1 MPPPGVPAPPAPFVR
16 PVKRPAV
23 LDAGR
28 TALIP
33 LRPLTIG
40 ELLDGG
46 FLIVRRN
53 ARLMLGLP
61 LVIAGATAAYVL
73 LGIGLWI
80 LLGNT
85 TARGAQI
92 ALTILLG
99 LVGLFG
105 LVQCLVWMMAVLT
118 RVSLQTV
125 LGEGFAPASR
135 AVTLRSSLPI
145 FWPMVGLS
153 LLHFLAVSVAQTVV
167 SIGYYIASLGVFLG
181 AENNDTATT
190 IVLICLAALSF
201 LALSVAYGTLSL
213 TIPAFATES
222 RTAPGWIGKPYRST
236 TVISSFERAFRL
248 IGRRNLVRVMLVFG
262 GATGVSCGLVAV
274 VAFGVVVMVSLFAD
288 AINADVAAVLS
299 NPWTVFGILGVAV
312 LVAMSAVL
320 AYVAAVETLLY
331 LDLRMRR
338 EGLDLALRFDC
349 MPIPQPSAPPVY
361 YLPPP
366 YPPGPAGVPSR

>member
-1 MPPPGVPAPPAPFVR
+1 MPPPGMPASPVPFVR

-23 LDAGR
+23 LDAAR

-40 ELLDGG
+40 ELLDGS

-61 LVIAGATAAYVL
+61 LVIAGGTAAYVL
-73 LGIGLWI
+73 LGIGLWV

-85 TARGAQI
+85 TVRGAQI
-92 ALTILLG
+92 AVTILLG

-125 LGEGFAPASR
+125 LGEGFAPVSR
-135 AVTLRSSLPI
+135 AVSLRSSLPI

-153 LLHFLAVSVAQTVV
+153 LLHYVGVSVVQTVV
-167 SIGYYIASLGVFLG
+167 SILYYVATIGVFLG
-181 AENNDTATT
+181 AGDNDTAAA
-190 IVLICLAALSF
+190 IALIAPSALGF
-201 LALSVAYGTLSL
+201 LVLSVSYGTLSL

-222 RTAPGWIGKPYRST
+222 KTAPGWIGKPSRPT

-248 IGRRNLVRVMLVFG
+248 IGRRNLLRVTLVFG
-262 GATGVSCGLVAV
+262 GALAVSAGLVTV
-274 VAFGVVVMVSLFAD
+274 VAFGTVVMVALFAD

-299 NPWTVFGILGVAV
+299 NPWTIFGIVAV
-312 LVAMSAVL
+312 ALLVAMSAVL
-320 AYVAAVETLLY
+320 AYIAAVETLLY

-349 MPIPQPSAPPVY
+349 MPIPQPSAPPIY
-361 YLPPP
+361 YPALVQPL
-366 YPPGPAGVPSR
+366 GPAGVPAR

>member
-1 MPPPGVPAPPAPFVR
+1 MPPPGAPAPPAPFVR

-23 LDAGR
+23 LDAAR

-135 AVTLRSSLPI
+135 TVTLRS
-145 FWPMVGLS
+145 
-153 LLHFLAVSVAQTVV
+153 
-167 SIGYYIASLGVFLG
+167 
-181 AENNDTATT
+181 
-190 IVLICLAALSF
+190 
-201 LALSVAYGTLSL
+201 
-213 TIPAFATES
+213 
-222 RTAPGWIGKPYRST
+222 
-236 TVISSFERAFRL
+236 
-248 IGRRNLVRVMLVFG
+248 
-262 GATGVSCGLVAV
+262 
-274 VAFGVVVMVSLFAD
+274 
-288 AINADVAAVLS
+288 
-299 NPWTVFGILGVAV
+299 
-312 LVAMSAVL
+312 
-320 AYVAAVETLLY
+320 
-331 LDLRMRR
+331 
-338 EGLDLALRFDC
+338 
-349 MPIPQPSAPPVY
+349 
-361 YLPPP
+361 
-366 YPPGPAGVPSR
+366 

>member
-1 MPPPGVPAPPAPFVR
+1 MPPPGVPVSPVPFVR

-23 LDAGR
+23 LDAAR

-61 LVIAGATAAYVL
+61 LVIAGATAVYVL
-73 LGIGLWI
+73 LGVGLWVV
-80 LLGNT
+80 LGNT
-85 TARGAQI
+85 TVRGAQI
-92 ALTILLG
+92 ACAIVLG

-105 LVQCLVWMMAVLT
+105 LVQCLVWMTAVLT

-125 LGEGFAPASR
+125 LGEGFAPAKR
-135 AVTLRSSLPI
+135 AMTLRSSLPI

-153 LLHFLAVSVAQTVV
+153 MLHYVGISIVQTLI
-167 SIGYYIASLGVFLG
+167 SMLSYLASLGVFLG
-181 AENNDTATT
+181 ADENDTAAT
-190 IVLICLAALSF
+190 IALAALSVLDF
-201 LALSVAYGTLSL
+201 LLLSVCYGTLSL

-222 RTAPGWIGKPYRST
+222 RTAPGWIGKPYRPT

-248 IGRRNLVRVMLVFG
+248 TGRRNLLRVTLVFG
-262 GATGVSCGLVAV
+262 GAMAVSFGLVAI
-274 VAFGVVVMVSLFAD
+274 VAFGVVVMVALFAD

-299 NPWTVFGILGVAV
+299 YPWTIFGIVAV
-312 LVAMSAVL
+312 AILLAMSAVL
-320 AYVAAVETLLY
+320 AYTAAVETLLY

-349 MPIPQPSAPPVY
+349 IPIPQPSAPPIY
-361 YLPPP
+361 YSVPAH
-366 YPPGPAGVPSR
+366 PPGPPPLAGR

>member
-1 MPPPGVPAPPAPFVR
+1 MPPPGAPAPPAPFVR
-16 PVKRPAV
+16 PVKRPTV
-23 LDAGR
+23 LDASR

-46 FLIVRRN
+46 FLIVRQN

-73 LGIGLWI
+73 LGIGLWV

-92 ALTILLG
+92 ASAIVLG

-105 LVQCLVWMMAVLT
+105 LVQCLVWMTAVLT

-153 LLHFLAVSVAQTVV
+153 LLHYLAVSVAQTAV
-167 SIGYYIASLGVFLG
+167 SILYYIASLGV
-181 AENNDTATT
+181 
-190 IVLICLAALSF
+190 LSRRR
-201 LALSVAYGTLSL
+201 GQ
-213 TIPAFATES
+213 
-222 RTAPGWIGKPYRST
+222 RHRGHRS
-236 TVISSFERAFRL
+236 S
-248 IGRRNLVRVMLVFG
+248 
-262 GATGVSCGLVAV
+262 
-274 VAFGVVVMVSLFAD
+274 
-288 AINADVAAVLS
+288 
-299 NPWTVFGILGVAV
+299 
-312 LVAMSAVL
+312 
-320 AYVAAVETLLY
+320 
-331 LDLRMRR
+331 
-338 EGLDLALRFDC
+338 
-349 MPIPQPSAPPVY
+349 
-361 YLPPP
+361 
-366 YPPGPAGVPSR
+366 